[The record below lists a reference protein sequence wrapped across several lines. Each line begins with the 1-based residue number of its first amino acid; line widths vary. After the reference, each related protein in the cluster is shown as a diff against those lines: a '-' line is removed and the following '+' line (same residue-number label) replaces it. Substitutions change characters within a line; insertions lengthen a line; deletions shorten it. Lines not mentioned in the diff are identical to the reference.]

1 MMNLSPIYQLTNI
14 QHFFGDKKVLDI
26 PELTIQKGS
35 ITGLSGPNGS
45 GKSTLLQLM
54 AFARKPTRG
63 SIYYNQA
70 PALPFSP
77 AVRSKVTLLT
87 QKPYLLKR
95 SVFENIAYGL
105 KIRKDIRKLDK
116 RIGQALSLVGLD
128 YSSFAQRSWHALSG
142 GETQRVALAARL
154 ILKPEVLLLDEP
166 IASVDIKSASLI
178 RQAALNAREQWG
190 TTLIIASHD
199 FQWLYSIGDIQLS
212 MLNGRLFSTGDE
224 NIISGPFEVHGD
236 HTLIKKLKD
245 GQMIQLPSPPG
256 SSNAHAAI
264 IKNGVV
270 IQNTNPGRNQ
280 HINQLSGT
288 TTSMIAEA
296 KTGRVMI
303 TITVCDLRFILKLS
317 ADEITNLQLFPGKEV
332 TIQFHKN
339 DIEWV

>member
-1 MMNLSPIYQLTNI
+1 MDSSPIYQLKKV
-14 QHFFGDKKVLDI
+14 QHFFGDKKVVDI

-54 AFARKPTRG
+54 AFARKPTKG
-63 SIYYNQA
+63 SIYYNQVSA
-70 PALPFSP
+70 QPYSP

-105 KIRKDIRKLDK
+105 KIRKDTRRLEK
-116 RIGQALSLVGLD
+116 RIEQALSLVGLD
-128 YSSFAQRSWHALSG
+128 YSSFSQRSWHALSG

-166 IASVDIKSASLI
+166 IASVDIKSANLI
-178 RQAALNAREQWG
+178 RQASLNAREQWG

-199 FQWLYSIGDIQLS
+199 FQWLYSIGDTQLS

-224 NIISGPFEVHGD
+224 NIITGPFETHDAHAV
-236 HTLIKKLKD
+236 IKKLSN
-245 GQMIQLPSPPG
+245 GQMIQLPSVPG
-256 SSNAHAAI
+256 SFKAHAAI

-270 IQNTNPGRNQ
+270 IRNGNPGGDQ

-288 TTSMIAEA
+288 TTSMISEA
-296 KTGRVMI
+296 KTGLVMV
-303 TITVCDLRFILKLS
+303 TITVCDLRFILRLS

-339 DIEWV
+339 NIEWV